1 MRILLVIDSF
11 FTGGAEFSTLE
22 LFAFLK
28 EKQVDIKI
36 CKLKE
41 KKPEYDSDSFD
52 IDQNIITTLPNG
64 SFLIKRKALQKIIS
78 EFKPDVIHSVLFKS
92 NLLVRSIRFF
102 NSSFVHLESL
112 VNHSYSE
119 NRLNEVGVTKMK
131 LLFFRILD
139 CVSSFFGTDHFHP
152 NGNSVAQ
159 HYHEKLG
166 ISFKRMTVV
175 YRGRKAS
182 NYENAPAVLKL
193 NFGIEEK
200 TLVLINVARQEYQKG
215 QDVLINA
222 MSMLPK
228 DVLEKV
234 HLLIVGREGK
244 STLILQEQVLNNEL
258 NSKITFLGHRTDIP
272 SLLKMADV
280 FVFPSR
286 FEGLP
291 GVLIEAEASGLPI
304 VCTNLSMMLEVVEI
318 NKNALTF
325 TLDNSSEL
333 ADAISELVS
342 SKEMRDSFSEIS
354 KKLFK
359 EKFEIESVHQ
369 KMYELYIKIIK

>member
-41 KKPEYDSDSFD
+41 KKPEYDSYSFD
-52 IDQNIITTLPNG
+52 IDQNLITTLPNG

-175 YRGRKAS
+175 HRGRKAS
-182 NYENAPAVLKL
+182 NYENAQAVLKL
-193 NFGIEEK
+193 NFGIEEE

-215 QDVLINA
+215 QDVLIKA
-222 MSMLPK
+222 MSLLPK

-333 ADAISELVS
+333 ANAICQLAS